1 VITLLI
7 YSENLYHTLYFINIS
22 CVFVWD
28 NSKTCKNQGE
38 CHSMT
43 LTFYTIILHSF
54 LCMSFIFWVSHS
66 KFWMRLYRHKATSIY
81 HDYSPYFFPFGSWGV
96 YMIYISI
103 FLRFLNRL
111 SWRNK
116 MEDDRS
122 WIRSRGTVANHEIWL
137 ISYIHLEMATNI
149 TVSVWTRQLPLRP
162 YAAPHHLYINS
173 RLINEY
179 NWSCSSHWVYLSRL
193 IQTMPSL
200 CIFPPLVLFCF
211 KNYVW
216 CWFPCG
222 HSSNSTRLCRTSWRG
237 RSHNAQM
244 CSTVSLLR
252 SWRMRSEKFR

>member
-1 VITLLI
+1 MRICMRQLKDLQESGGVSLHDTYFLYHHITLFSLYEFYLLSFSFKVLNEVISTQSYI
-7 YSENLYHTLYFINIS
+7 YIS
-22 CVFVWD
+22 WLF
-28 NSKTCKNQGE
+28 S
-38 CHSMT
+38 
-43 LTFYTIILHSF
+43 L
-54 LCMSFIFWVSHS
+54 
-66 KFWMRLYRHKATSIY
+66 
-81 HDYSPYFFPFGSWGV
+81 FFPFGSWGV